1 MHSKLFILWAC
12 IGEVVMSEDNELRTY
27 LHNHPK
33 TLSALFG
40 LMVLLSQA
48 GPVAAGNS
56 GGWGGP

>member
-1 MHSKLFILWAC
+1 
-12 IGEVVMSEDNELRTY
+12 MSEDNELRTY

-48 GPVAAGNS
+48 APAAAGNCR
-56 GGWGGP
+56 GIAGP